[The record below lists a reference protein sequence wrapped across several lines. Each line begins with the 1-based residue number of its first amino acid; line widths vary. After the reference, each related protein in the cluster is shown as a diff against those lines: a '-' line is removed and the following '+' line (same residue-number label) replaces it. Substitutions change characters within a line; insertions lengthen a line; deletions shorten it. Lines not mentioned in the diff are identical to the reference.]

1 MNKKYQIN
9 LKKNFN
15 LNKERNELKK
25 LIFQNKNKLYN
36 QISKNKEM
44 NLIERNIESPSTS
57 EFTFDSNKKYANLN
71 NTDDLSKDKINLFN
85 SKSGNS
91 NIFLQN
97 NNKVII
103 PLIPLKRPNTNINF
117 ESKNI
122 WENKNDTN
130 ERKNNFY
137 ENLNDVKY
145 KNRVKI
151 YSAPHLNKNINQN
164 NSNNKSNKDIKNEIN
179 NILNNSNSF
188 NFNKKNN
195 SSEKMPINLNK
206 IKFEK
211 GMWSSKLVNLKQIPL
226 KKRNNIF
233 CQSINSFN
241 LENKFM
247 NNNIQINVIA
257 KKHPIRITKNLLN

>member
-188 NFNKKNN
+188 NLHKNN
-195 SSEKMPINLNK
+195 SSEKLPINLKK

-211 GMWSSKLVNLKQIPL
+211 GIISSKLVNFKQIPL

-233 CQSINSFN
+233 CKSINSFN

-247 NNNIQINVIA
+247 NNNIHINVIS
-257 KKHPIRITKNLLN
+257 KKNPIRIIKNIYP